1 MADMDDE
8 LHPVLLS
15 HDFRYMCV
23 PLRSTIIGCVGDR
36 GAKRVCFEVP
46 RFLGDVD
53 LAGFDAQVH
62 FTGAA
67 GTGDWGPA
75 LDVDVGEDVIR
86 FAWAPSRVAFEAEGV
101 VRANVRMSSGPT
113 VVNSGMGYFRVVR
126 SLREDPYGSPLADEE
141 GDLIVITVD
150 EEE

>member
-1 MADMDDE
+1 MADRGMP
-8 LHPVLLS
+8 HPVLVS
-15 HDFRYMCV
+15 EDFRFMCV

-36 GAKRVCFEVP
+36 GAKRVSFEVP
-46 RFLGDVD
+46 RRFGDVD
-53 LAGFDAQVH
+53 LADFDVQVH
-62 FTGAA
+62 FTGAE

-75 LDVDVGEDVIR
+75 LDVDVGEDVIS
-86 FAWAPSRVAFEAEGV
+86 FFWEPSRVAFEAEGV
-101 VRANVRMSSGPT
+101 VRANVRMSNGPT